1 MPDTF
6 GERLKLHRLLKKMS
20 RADFGKQFGLA
31 ENTIANYERGE
42 REPNITLL
50 IQFANFFGVTTDY
63 MLGKVGLTE
72 SAKLMS
78 MIDLTDAEILQKCQL
93 MLDGKPLSEEEA
105 KWFISMVRSHRN
117 LYDPDKK

>member
-20 RADFGKQFGLA
+20 RAEFGKHFGLA

-42 REPNITLL
+42 REPNISLL
-50 IQFANFFGVTTDY
+50 IQFSEFLGVTTDY
-63 MLGKVGLTE
+63 MLGKVNLVD
-72 SAKLMS
+72 SAKFLS
-78 MIDLTDAEILQKCQL
+78 MIDLSDAEILQKCKL
-93 MLDGKPLSEEEA
+93 MLDGRALSDEEA

-117 LYDPDKK
+117 LVDPKD